1 MENTFFE
8 TMKNCT
14 DEEFLELLCRAEKES
29 IINGVEMP
37 GFPDPEF
44 QKQTVGSSGGDTL
57 RNEGWVFYK
66 LVKEYAAKLGCTVG
80 PDTRILDFGCGW
92 GRMIRF
98 YFKDIKSENIFGID
112 VDQDMVAICQNT
124 LHYGN
129 FFTVTPVPSPKTHFS
144 DSSFDIIFAYSVFS
158 HLRYDAAE
166 KWINEF
172 SRILKLGGIL
182 VATTQGEGF
191 LDYCKQLKDNPEQIT
206 LGWHSL
212 IADSFNPV
220 EEYRT
225 RYRNGEFLY
234 AATGGGP
241 ARDSSF
247 YGEAIVPKEYI
258 ETHFGKYL
266 NFIDFFYDTN
276 RLSQACF
283 VMQKSM

>member
-1 MENTFFE
+1 MENIFFE

-14 DEEFLELLCRAEKES
+14 DEEFLELLCRAEQEP
-29 IINGVEMP
+29 IINGVKMP

-44 QKQTVGSSGGDTL
+44 QKNTVGSSGSATL
-57 RNEGWVFYK
+57 RGEGRIFYK
-66 LVKEYAAKLGCTVG
+66 LVKEYAANLGHTIR

-112 VDQDMVAICQNT
+112 VWPDMVTICKST

-144 DSSFDIIFAYSVFS
+144 DNSFDIIFAYSVFS
-158 HLRYDAAE
+158 HLRHDAAE

-191 LDYCKQLKDNPEQIT
+191 LDYCKQYKDDPGQIT
-206 LGWHSL
+206 SSWHRT
-212 IADSFNPV
+212 IAKCFDPI
-220 EEYRT
+220 EEYRI

-234 AATGGGP
+234 AATGGG
-241 ARDSSF
+241 ATMDASF
-247 YGEAIVPKEYI
+247 YGEAVIPKENI
-258 ETHFGKYL
+258 ERHFGKYL
-266 NFIDFFYDTN
+266 NFTDFFYDTN
-276 RLSQACF
+276 RLPQACF